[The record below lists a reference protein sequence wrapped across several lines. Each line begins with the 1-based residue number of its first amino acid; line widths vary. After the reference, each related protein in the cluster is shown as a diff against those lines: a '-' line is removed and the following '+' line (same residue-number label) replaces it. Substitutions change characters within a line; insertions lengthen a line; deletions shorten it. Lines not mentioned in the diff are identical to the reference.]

1 VGKPGA
7 EKTDP
12 AARAAELRDEVRL
25 HDRLYHTEAR
35 PRITDAEYDALVREL
50 KALEAEHPELVTP
63 DSPTQRVGGAPVS
76 DLPNVRHEIPLLSL
90 DNAYSRDE
98 LEAWLKRVRER
109 LDGRTPAFV
118 AELKIDGLSVSLV
131 YESGILTRAATRG
144 DGTTG
149 EDVTPNVRTIHAVP
163 LKIGAAAGAAA
174 ERISSKGKKGAA
186 ADAAAEEIPSKAKK
200 GGVAEAA
207 SRARA
212 GEARVGQLPFEEKR
226 PDGPLRI
233 PRLLEVRGEVY
244 FPKKSFAALNASREE
259 AGLPLFA
266 NPRNAAAG
274 SLRLLD
280 SRITASRKLSA
291 LIYSIARWEGDGAPA
306 SQREGLSA
314 LEGFSFPVN
323 PHRAVL
329 SDVEGILAFLEQWR
343 TKRHDL
349 PFETDGV
356 VLKVDALA
364 DQKRLGQTAKA
375 PRWALAYKFPPEE
388 ATTLVTNI
396 RVQVGR
402 TGVLTPIAE
411 FTPVLLAGTVVK
423 RASLHNHM
431 DLARK
436 DVRVGDTVAVEK
448 AGDVIPQVTRVLL
461 ERRPEGARPF
471 AMPEHCPAC
480 GERVVHPEGEVAVRC
495 VNASCPAQVQE
506 AIRHF
511 VSRRALDVEGL
522 GDERI
527 DQLLGAGLL
536 RDVSSLYQL
545 RKEDLAP
552 LERWGEKSAANV
564 IAEIEKSKDAGLA
577 RLLYGLGIRQVG
589 EKTAK
594 LLARRFLS
602 MDALEAA
609 DESALTSVSEIGP
622 ETARGILDWFQRP
635 PNRALLSKL
644 RAAGIRM
651 NESPASSAAGGPLS
665 GGVFVLTGTLPTRSR
680 EEAAAAIESA
690 GGRVSGSVSKKT
702 TAVIAGE
709 EPGSKLDKAK
719 ALGVAVWTEED
730 LDRALGTSA

>member
-1 VGKPGA
+1 MAKSSPKVK
-7 EKTDP
+7 EP
-12 AARAAELRDEVRL
+12 AGRAAELRDEIRR

-35 PRITDAEYDALVREL
+35 PEITDAEYDALVREL
-50 KALEAEHPELVTP
+50 KSLEAEHPDLVTP

-76 DLPNVRHEIPLLSL
+76 ELPSVRHEIPLLSL
-90 DNAYSRDE
+90 DNAYNREE
-98 LEAWLKRVRER
+98 LEAWLKRVTDR
-109 LDGRTPAFV
+109 LGRMPALV

-131 YESGILTRAATRG
+131 YENGVLARAATRG

-149 EDVTPNVRTIHAVP
+149 EDVTPNVRTIHAIP
-163 LKIGAAAGAAA
+163 LKIA
-174 ERISSKGKKGAA
+174 AA
-186 ADAAAEEIPSKAKK
+186 ADAAAEKISVKEKK
-200 GGVAEAA
+200 GAAAGGV
-207 SRARA
+207 
-212 GEARVGQLPFEEKR
+212 RVGQLPFEAR
-226 PDGPLRI
+226 GPDGLLRI

-244 FPKKSFAALNASREE
+244 FPKKSFMALNAAREE

-280 SRITASRKLSA
+280 ARVTAQRKLSA
-291 LIYSIARWEGDGAPA
+291 FLYSIARWEGERTPA
-306 SQREGLSA
+306 SQSEALSI
-314 LEGFSFPVN
+314 LEEISLPVN
-323 PHRAVL
+323 PHHTVV
-329 SDVEGILAFLEQWR
+329 SDVEGVLAFLDEWR

-356 VLKVDALA
+356 VLKVDALS
-364 DQKRLGQTAKA
+364 DQRRLGQTAKA

-388 ATTLVTNI
+388 ATTVVTNI

-402 TGVLTPIAE
+402 TGVLTPVAE

-423 RASLHNHM
+423 RATLHNHM

-461 ERRPEGARPF
+461 EKRPKGARAF
-471 AMPEHCPAC
+471 AMPERCPAC
-480 GERVVHPEGEVAVRC
+480 GEKVVRQDGEVAVRC

-506 AIRHF
+506 SIRHF
-511 VSRRALDVEGL
+511 VSRRALDIEGL

-536 RDVSSLYQL
+536 ADVTSLYAL
-545 RKEDLAP
+545 TKDKLAP
-552 LERWGEKSAANV
+552 LERWGEKSASNV
-564 IAEIEKSKDAGLA
+564 IAEIERSKDAGLS

-594 LLARRFLS
+594 VLARRFPS
-602 MDALEAA
+602 MEALQGA
-609 DESALTSVSEIGP
+609 DEDALTSVPEIGP

-635 PNRALLSKL
+635 PNRVLLSKL
-644 RAAGIRM
+644 EAAGIRM
-651 NESPASSAAGGPLS
+651 NESPAPSAAGGSLS
-665 GGVFVLTGTLPTRSR
+665 GGVFVLTGTLPRRSR
-680 EEAAAAIESA
+680 EEATAAIESA
-690 GGRVSGSVSKKT
+690 GGKVSGSVSKKT

-719 ALGVAVWTEED
+719 ALGVAVWTEDD
-730 LDRALGTSA
+730 LDLALGANA